1 MKVNCNIEI
10 DLKDKNKAKKALKS
24 IKVDD
29 FDFVKSKIK
38 NTTIVASVESDSIP
52 SLLHT
57 VDDYLSCL
65 TVAVKIL
72 DKD

>member
-1 MKVNCNIEI
+1 MKINCNIEI
-10 DLKDKNKAKKALKS
+10 GLKDKNKAKKALES

-38 NTTIVASVESDSIP
+38 NTTIVASIESDSIP

-65 TVAVKIL
+65 TVAIKIL